1 MTGRTAVIAPHVPYA
16 VARQIRDRIEAD
28 AKAAGERLR
37 AIPGVGSGQL
47 GLTPD
52 HVKASPEYRAA
63 LADWQREFDR
73 LRAFNAAYLRRFR
86 REIKAERRARSEAK

>member
-1 MTGRTAVIAPHVPYA
+1 MTRRPVIISAEVSYA

-28 AKAAGERLR
+28 AEAAGARLR

-52 HVKASPEYRAA
+52 AVKASAEYRAA
-63 LADWQREFDR
+63 RADWDR
-73 LRAFNAAYLRRFR
+73 AFAALRAFNSEYYRRFR
-86 REIKAERRARSEAK
+86 REIKAERQARSEAK